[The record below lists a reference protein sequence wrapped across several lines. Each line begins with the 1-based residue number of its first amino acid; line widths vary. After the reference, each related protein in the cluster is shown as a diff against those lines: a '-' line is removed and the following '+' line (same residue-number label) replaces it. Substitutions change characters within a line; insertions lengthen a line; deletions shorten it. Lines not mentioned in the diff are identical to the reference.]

1 MAVRGAFGIFHD
13 RVFGNLFGNARGN
26 PPFEVD
32 YNEFPVDTINGFYGG
47 VLNGD
52 FPLPTPPQQ
61 PVTNV
66 FEDGAAIAPTLF
78 DPHFRNS
85 VSNNWNF
92 GIQRELFGNNVL
104 DLAYVGSQGHH
115 IYQIVDPNSPD
126 PALVQQLLAFCVPTN
141 PDNNGFTSLSGQCSA
156 DDVSF
161 TNLYRGVD
169 FGALPFNAVA
179 HNTLVQPFFSA
190 SGGNSLYNSLQ
201 LKVTHRLS
209 HGLQVQGAYTW
220 SHAIDNANDPYAPAV
235 GNRAFARNS
244 RKLNEERGNSD
255 NDIRH
260 VAVISYF
267 WEVPF
272 GKGKRFLNSGFVGKV
287 FEGWQF
293 SGITSAQTGH
303 PFDVFTS
310 TDMERT
316 GLSGRADIVGDPYA
330 PGANNNVTAGGN
342 KVWFTNPAAF
352 SDRTDGSGAPFF
364 DAPGSSGRNN
374 FYGPGFVNF
383 DMVWAKTTKI
393 TERFNAE
400 LRVECYNIFNH
411 PHFENPG
418 FDLNSNRTTA
428 SNFGMINATST
439 RPDGTTSAR
448 QFQVALKLNF

>member
-26 PPFEVD
+26 PPFEED

-47 VLNGD
+47 ALNGP

-61 PVTNV
+61 PVVSTFV
-66 FEDGAAIAPTLF
+66 DGDAVAPVLF

-85 VSNNWNF
+85 ASNNWNL
-92 GIQRELFGNNVL
+92 GIQRELPGNNVL
-104 DLAYVGSQGHH
+104 DLAYVGSEGHH
-115 IYQIVDPNSPD
+115 IYRILDPNPPG
-126 PALVQQLLAFCVPTN
+126 PALVQQLVAFCSDPTN
-141 PDNNGFTSLSGQCSA
+141 SFGCTP

-161 TNLYRGVD
+161 TNLYRGAD
-169 FGALPFNAVA
+169 FGVLPFNAVA
-179 HNTLVQPFFSA
+179 HNALEQPYFAA
-190 SGGNSLYNSLQ
+190 SVGNAIYNSLQ

-209 HGLQVQGAYTW
+209 HGLQLQGAYTW
-220 SHAIDNANDPYAPAV
+220 AHAIDNSNDPYAPAV

-244 RKLNEERGNSD
+244 RALNEERGNSD

-260 VAVISYF
+260 VAVISYI

-272 GKGKRFLNSGFVGKV
+272 GKGKGFLNKGFVGKV

-316 GLSGRADIVGDPYA
+316 GLSGRADLVGNPYA
-330 PGANNNVTAGGN
+330 PGANNDITAAGN

-352 SDRTDGSGAPFF
+352 SGRTDGTGAPLYSG
-364 DAPGSSGRNN
+364 PGTSGRNA

-383 DMVWAKTTKI
+383 DLVWAKTTKI

-400 LRVECYNIFNH
+400 LRVEGFNIFNH

-418 FDLNSNRTTA
+418 FDGNSNRITA
-428 SNFGMINATST
+428 SNFGLINATAT
-439 RPDGTTSAR
+439 RSDGTTSAR